1 MDSLLEPAALQLTNR
16 LLLTNRDSALNLT
29 LSAMVELLQLEMAS
43 AQKTRREDLATLSKQ
58 LVAM

>member
-43 AQKTRREDLATLSKQ
+43 AQKTRRED
-58 LVAM
+58 